1 MKAPPVPGSSECF
14 GPHAGRPLPLRKPAH
29 AGENLNLGCEG
40 PRLDLLPGLLDA
52 SKGPHGV
59 HVLKLPKLS
68 KLCRYCRNCRNGR
81 NGRYC
86 RNSVETVET
95 VETADTV
102 DTADTVERSHGRNC
116 HTKRKNG
123 HRCMSPGV
131 GLVAQLV
138 MGLVVP
144 SLSWG
149 WLSPDLSY
157 PSYLFQ
163 RLCALTIDPL
173 SLLHP
178 ASSGRMAHSVLTR
191 LQAAS

>member
-1 MKAPPVPGSSECF
+1 MTRDTSQLTPSRGNGAVGPGSSTLLKAPPVPGSSECF

-40 PRLDLLPGLLDA
+40 PRLDLLPGLHDA
-52 SKGPHGV
+52 SKGRRGV
-59 HVLKLPKLS
+59 HVLKLSNLS
-68 KLCRYCRNCRNGR
+68 KLCRYCRICR

-86 RNSVETVET
+86 RYSVET

-102 DTADTVERSHGRNC
+102 DTVERSHGRNC

-144 SLSWG
+144 RLVISVLSLSKT
-149 WLSPDLSY
+149 LCPYDRSPIL
-157 PSYLFQ
+157 
-163 RLCALTIDPL
+163 
-173 SLLHP
+173 
-178 ASSGRMAHSVLTR
+178 ASSR
-191 LQAAS
+191 LLG